1 MNLLFFKKPKLKQIL
16 EKYTKLVESE
26 VFQMVR
32 EQEDNITKLF
42 DKECENTCKHF
53 EIKEDFPIDRIC
65 THKKG
70 TGICDI
76 WICPLR

>member
-1 MNLLFFKKPKLKQIL
+1 MIIPLFKKPKLKQIL
-16 EKYTKLVESE
+16 IKYNKLVESE
-26 VFQMVR
+26 SFIRLR
-32 EQEDNITKLF
+32 EMENELTKMF
-42 DKECENTCKHF
+42 YNECKSNCKSYELREEHPLEQF
-53 EIKEDFPIDRIC
+53 C